1 MGKHFSPKELDV
13 IHAGA
18 AGKLTAAEI
27 CRRLQAARR
36 KLGKQGPHPTAVE
49 RALKGKTFQRAR
61 VEPRGRKAVLTQLNL
76 RTLDATRKRLI
87 AKAKGEYEVH
97 WGDVIHAARVPTA
110 HRTTAARALSE
121 AGYGIEW
128 RTPRL
133 KPDRSDMD
141 EESGTLDFQAPWMG
155 SGGTRVAHVRQGVL
169 AACATRQLW
178 LHGAAVH

>member
-13 IHAGA
+13 IHAGGA

-49 RALKGKTFQRAR
+49 RALKGTFQRAR
-61 VEPRGRKAVLTQLNL
+61 VEPRGRKAVLTPRNL

-121 AGYGIEW
+121 APA
-128 RTPRL
+128 TA
-133 KPDRSDMD
+133 S
-141 EESGTLDFQAPWMG
+141 SG
-155 SGGTRVAHVRQGVL
+155 AHR
-169 AACATRQLW
+169 A
-178 LHGAAVH
+178 

>member
-1 MGKHFSPKELDV
+1 MGKHLSPKELDV
-13 IHAGA
+13 IHVGA

-141 EESGTLDFQAPWMG
+141 EEQRTDMCDKYRLDGQ
-155 SGGTRVAHVRQGVL
+155 GGRVHRLQEVAHTTQRSWARDGSL
-169 AACATRQLW
+169 
-178 LHGAAVH
+178 

>member
-13 IHAGA
+13 IHAGGGA
-18 AGKLTAAEI
+18 
-27 CRRLQAARR
+27 
-36 KLGKQGPHPTAVE
+36 TAVE

-97 WGDVIHAARVPTA
+97 WDDVIHAARVPTV

-141 EESGTLDFQAPWMG
+141 EEQRTDMCDKYRLDGQ
-155 SGGTRVAHVRQGVL
+155 GGRVHRLQEVAHTTQHSWARDGSL
-169 AACATRQLW
+169 
-178 LHGAAVH
+178 